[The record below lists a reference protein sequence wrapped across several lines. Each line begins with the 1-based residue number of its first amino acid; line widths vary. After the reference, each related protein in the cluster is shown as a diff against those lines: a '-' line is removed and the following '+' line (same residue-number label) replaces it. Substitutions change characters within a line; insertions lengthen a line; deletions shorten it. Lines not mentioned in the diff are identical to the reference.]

1 MTKIDPRRPTGAAR
15 RQVLRAVT
23 TAWAFGP
30 FLPPAWAAPAFS
42 SSPASEG
49 ERGWTHAIAAY
60 GDPRHPRGFEHFD
73 YADPRAVKGGTLY
86 LTNPDQ
92 RTSFDKYN
100 PFTIKG
106 QSPAGVSL
114 FMFET
119 LTVRSGDEPMT
130 VYGLLAESMRLAPD
144 RSSLAFRLHPKA
156 RFHNGDPVLAADVK
170 HSFDMLVGPQAAPQY
185 RTALSGVERAVVVDE
200 RTVRFDFKERTNDTV
215 MQVAALPVFSRRWG
229 ATADGKPKPFDQIV
243 EDEPI
248 TSGPYRIALADSG
261 RRIEFERRRDYWA
274 QGLGVVN
281 GLYNFDRIVYR
292 YYADGAV
299 QLEAFKAGEFDL
311 IQEYSAR
318 RWARVH
324 AGPKWRDGRIRKEVF
339 ETSIGQGFYGYLFN
353 LRRPIFADRRVREAI
368 SLAYDFDWINRYKQY
383 LRTYSLFSNSEF
395 AAEGLPSA
403 DELALLEPFRAELP
417 PETFGPAYRP
427 PASADD
433 PLAMRHRLRRARDLL
448 AQAGWRLGPDGVLV
462 DAQGRRLEFEYMDAQ
477 DGAARTIAT
486 WQISLQKLGVRMNLR
501 RVDFALYIKRLE
513 TFDFDFVGVRSI
525 DFTLPPALDYLDTFG
540 SKAADQPASGN
551 LRGVRSRAVD
561 ALLEAMN
568 RAGTL
573 DQLRAACRALDR
585 VVMHQHWQV
594 PALYAAN
601 FRVSYWD
608 RFERPRTMPK
618 YYTPDSALE
627 PLPAWPL
634 VAWWIKPDARR

>member
-1 MTKIDPRRPTGAAR
+1 
-15 RQVLRAVT
+15 VT
-23 TAWAFGP
+23 
-30 FLPPAWAAPAFS
+30 
-42 SSPASEG
+42 
-49 ERGWTHAIAAY
+49 
-60 GDPRHPRGFEHFD
+60 
-73 YADPRAVKGGTLY
+73 
-86 LTNPDQ
+86 
-92 RTSFDKYN
+92 
-100 PFTIKG
+100 
-106 QSPAGVSL
+106 L

-130 VYGLLAESMRLAPD
+130 AYGLLAESMQLAPD

-156 RFHNGDPVLAADVK
+156 RFNNGDPVLAADVK
-170 HSFDMLVGPQAAPQY
+170 HSFEMLTSTHAAPQY
-185 RTALSGVERAVVVDE
+185 RTALSGVERAVVIDE
-200 RTVRFDFKERTNDTV
+200 RTVRFDFKDRTLDTV
-215 MQVAALPVFSRRWG
+215 MQVCALPVFSRRWG
-229 ATADGKPKPFDQIV
+229 AGPDGKPKRFDEIV
-243 EDEPI
+243 DDAPI

-261 RRIEFERRRDYWA
+261 RRIEFERRTDHWA

-324 AGPKWRDGRIRKEVF
+324 AGPKWRDGRIKKEVF

-353 LRRPIFADRRVREAI
+353 LRRPLFADRRVREAI
-368 SLAYDFDWINRYKQY
+368 ALAYDFDWINRYKQY

-395 AAEGLPSA
+395 AAEGVPGP

-417 PETFGPAYRP
+417 PAVFGPAYRP
-427 PASADD
+427 PHTDD
-433 PLAMRHRLRRARDLL
+433 NPLAMREQLRRARDLL
-448 AQAGWRLGPDGVLV
+448 AEAGWRLDAEGVL
-462 DAQGRRLEFEYMDAQ
+462 ANAKGQRLEFEYIDAQ

-486 WQISLQKLGVRMNLR
+486 WQINLQKLGVRMNLR
-501 RVDFALYIKRLE
+501 RVDYALYIKRIE
-513 TFDFDFVGVRSI
+513 TFDFDLVGVRSI

-551 LRGVRSRAVD
+551 LRGVKSRAVD
-561 ALLEAMN
+561 ALLDAMN
-568 RAGTL
+568 RATTQA
-573 DQLRAACRALDR
+573 QLQAACRALDR
-585 VVMHQHWQV
+585 VVMHEHWQV

-634 VAWWIKPDARR
+634 IAWWIKPNPRR